1 MKAVIQ
7 RVSSARVDV
16 GEETLG
22 QIETG
27 LLVLLGVAE
36 GDTETE
42 CDQLARKTA
51 ELRIFEDAAGKMNRS
66 LCDIGGEALVVSQFT
81 LCADCSHGRRPSFIG
96 AAAPSAAIPLYERF
110 MQRLRLSPGV
120 RNVQSGRFGA
130 DMKVSLVNDG
140 PVTILLDTEQFKKH

>member
-96 AAAPSAAIPLYERF
+96 AAAPAAAIPLYERF

-120 RNVQSGRFGA
+120 RSVQSGRFGA